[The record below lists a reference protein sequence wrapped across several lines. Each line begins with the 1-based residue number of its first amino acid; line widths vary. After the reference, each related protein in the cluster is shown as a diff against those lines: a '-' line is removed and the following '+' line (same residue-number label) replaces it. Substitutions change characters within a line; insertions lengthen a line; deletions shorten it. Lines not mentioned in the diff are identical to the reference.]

1 MLGPMNASAPLFES
15 GSVVIERFSH
25 PPGLSHRDPDAEVT
39 DQVAVSFV
47 ESGRF
52 SLRQDKEW
60 FTFEPSNVLVSVPG
74 LVRQYRHL
82 DECPDDV
89 CLSVSFAPEALEDSV
104 GDTRTLLPHPR
115 VAGGPGAGFT
125 HALIASAL
133 ASGDR
138 LWIEEAA
145 LHATLALSD
154 RWQERRL
161 LAPHAAAHAR
171 AIRRSME
178 FMASSAAGPCSLTAV
193 AREIGMSPFHF
204 ARLFRE
210 LAGTSPHQFLLA
222 LRLRRSATLLRGG
235 ASVTDAAMNSGFG
248 NLSHF
253 SRSFQRRF
261 GVNPRRYASSR
272 R

>member
-1 MLGPMNASAPLFES
+1 MLGPMNASAPLFDS
-15 GSVVIERFSH
+15 GSVVIERFLHS
-25 PPGLSHRDPDAEVT
+25 PGLPHRDPDAEVT
-39 DQVAVSFV
+39 GQVAVSFV

-52 SLRQDKEW
+52 SLRQNEEW
-60 FTFEPSNVLVSVPG
+60 FAFEASDVLVSVPG
-74 LVRQYRHL
+74 LVRQYLHFE
-82 DECPDDV
+82 ECPDDV
-89 CLSVSFAPEALEDSV
+89 CLSVSFAPEALEDAV

-115 VAGGPGAGFT
+115 VAAGSAAGFT
-125 HALIASAL
+125 HALIGSAL

-145 LHATLALSD
+145 FHAALALSD
-154 RWQERRL
+154 RWRKRRL
-161 LAPHAAAHAR
+161 LAPHAAAHTR

-178 FMASSAAGPCSLTAV
+178 FMAASAAGPCSLTAV

-204 ARLFRE
+204 ARLFTE

-222 LRLRRSATLLRGG
+222 LRLRRSATMLRGG
-235 ASVTDAAMNSGFG
+235 ASVTDAAMSSGFD

-261 GVNPRRYASSR
+261 GVNPRRYASSGR
-272 R
+272 

>member
-1 MLGPMNASAPLFES
+1 MNASAPLFES

-25 PPGLSHRDPDAEVT
+25 QPGLPHRDPDAEET
-39 DQVAVSFV
+39 GQVAVSFV

-52 SLRQDKEW
+52 SLRQNDDW
-60 FTFEPSNVLVSVPG
+60 FTFEPSNILVSVPG
-74 LVRQYRHL
+74 LVRQYRHFE
-82 DECPDDV
+82 ECPNDV
-89 CLSVSFAPEALEDSV
+89 CLSVSFAPEAFEDAV
-104 GDTRTLLPHPR
+104 GDTRALLPHPR
-115 VAGGPGAGFT
+115 VAAGPVATFT
-125 HALIASAL
+125 HALIVSAL

-145 LHATLALSD
+145 FHATLALSE
-154 RWQERRL
+154 RWRERRL
-161 LAPHAAAHAR
+161 LAPHVAAHTR
-171 AIRRSME
+171 AIRRSMA
-178 FMASSAAGPCSLTAV
+178 FMAASAAGPCSLTGV
-193 AREIGMSPFHF
+193 ARAIGMSPFHF
-204 ARLFRE
+204 ARLFSA

-222 LRLRRSATLLRGG
+222 LRLRRSAAMLRAG
-235 ASVTDAAMNSGFG
+235 ASVTDAAMSSGFE